1 MALHLATH
9 LHRSGTGLTPCRH
22 LHRAHPTATS
32 APGTGPTPCCHLHRD
47 WAHPCPHL
55 HQDWAHPCPHLHR
68 DWARPAHICTGTGLT
83 PIPPPSLGFRMRTCL
98 QQCTGVCRF
107 GGARV
112 CARAARSHSRSTTQ
126 RSATPLQPVA
136 TRDNMLKQALG
147 SACRQPIV
155 GGADR
160 TIRLDYDAQIRC
172 TDDVLHSA
180 GTVLRQ
186 TCSVQH
192 ARCSIQRAAYNVHRA
207 ACRMH
212 RAAGVTDDG
221 SHLAAT
227 VECFGRHRRS
237 PSLATGGPPQTRASA
252 RRCGRMRARP
262 PWSAHRWASERSAC
276 A

>member
-1 MALHLATH
+1 MPSSAPGLGSPHAHICT
-9 LHRSGTGLTPCRH
+9 GTGLTPLQH
-22 LHRAHPTATS
+22 LRRGLGPPHVVICI
-32 APGTGPTPCCHLHRD
+32 GTGLTP
-47 WAHPCPHL
+47 AHICTRTGL
-55 HQDWAHPCPHLHR
+55 I
-68 DWARPAHICTGTGLT
+68 PAHICTGTGLT

-192 ARCSIQRAAYNVHRA
+192 ARCSIQRASCSMPHAPCGGRNGRW
-207 ACRMH
+207 
-212 RAAGVTDDG
+212 
-221 SHLAAT
+221 LAL
-227 VECFGRHRRS
+227 GRHR
-237 PSLATGGPPQTRASA
+237 
-252 RRCGRMRARP
+252 
-262 PWSAHRWASERSAC
+262 
-276 A
+276 